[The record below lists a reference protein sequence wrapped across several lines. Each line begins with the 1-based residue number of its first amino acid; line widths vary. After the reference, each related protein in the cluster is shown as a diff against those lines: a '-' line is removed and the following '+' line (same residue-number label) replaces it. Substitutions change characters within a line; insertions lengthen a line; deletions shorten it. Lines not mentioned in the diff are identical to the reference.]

1 MIRRLLFALLAWVGI
16 ADGLSMVPNAR
27 ADVKVPAIFGDHMVL
42 QRDAKLKFWGWA
54 EPGES
59 VEIQIGASKSST
71 QADADGK
78 WRLEL
83 PAMVASK
90 NPTSV
95 VIQGKN
101 RIEFKDV
108 LVGEVWVC
116 SGQSN
121 MEWSVAASLNP
132 QEEIAAA
139 KYPTIRHIKV
149 PLVPSMV
156 PLDNFQSNWQVC
168 SPETAGGFTAVGYY
182 MARELSK
189 KLDVPVGLVNS
200 SWGGTRVEPWIPPVG
215 FQRVDALQGIY
226 QSVMGRTPGTP
237 AYEKRLGEH
246 IEALEKWLLKAKTS
260 TGGAELLAPSP
271 SFPNEL
277 TPFGSNQDPS
287 MLYNGMIHS
296 IVGFPIRGAIWYQ
309 GESNHEEGMIYLEK
323 KKALIQGWRE
333 RWGQGDFPFYYVQ
346 IAPFRYGDSDPTTL
360 AKFWEVQAAVQ
371 ATVPRT
377 AMVVINDIATLNDIH
392 PPNKQDVGRRL
403 ALLALANDY
412 GMKETFAR
420 SPQYSDIESK
430 GKELKVTF
438 KDTAGGLKTRDG
450 KPPSHFEIIGANSNG
465 YQAAEAQIQGD
476 SVLLTSDKVANPTAV
491 RFAWNMLAEPNLSGA
506 SGLPVGAF
514 RAGKEP
520 QFLDTVPGAD
530 QYRLVYDLDLNK
542 LSNDIRYDVDNSST
556 VGPFERVAYFVE
568 LTGPQGEERKVFVSM
583 KAFTTDP
590 SKIGIPTF
598 ASKAR
603 FQMPVQ
609 SMDIFS
615 NVAGLTVGTQ
625 IESGNIEFWPDN
637 YAQRNEPAVAGASDR
652 VYDFGDSLAV
662 PEDGYGS
669 MQVHHGAVKQTV
681 FAINQWKAGSRA
693 DVGIG
698 NSSGE
703 NSDWTFSS
711 SASSYPNKRLRVY
724 VK

>member
-1 MIRRLLFALLAWVGI
+1 MIRQLFFVLLALAWI
-16 ADGLSMVPNAR
+16 ANDSCIVPNAN

-42 QRDAKLKFWGWA
+42 QRDAKLKFFGWA

-59 VEIQIGASKSST
+59 IEIQIGAAKSST

-83 PAMVASK
+83 PSMVASK
-90 NPTSV
+90 TPTSV

-108 LVGEVWVC
+108 LIGEVWVC

-139 KYPTIRHIKV
+139 SYPTIRHIKV

-168 SPETAGGFTAVGYY
+168 SPETAAGFTAVGYY

-215 FQRVDALQGIY
+215 FQRVDALQGIF

-237 AYEKRLGEH
+237 EYQKRLGEH
-246 IEALEKWLLKAKTS
+246 IEALQNWLVKAKS
-260 TGGAELLAPSP
+260 QTGSSEVLAPSP
-271 SFPNEL
+271 NYPGEL

-309 GESNHEEGMIYLEK
+309 GESNHEDGMIYLEK

-333 RWGQGDFPFYYVQ
+333 LWGQGDFPFYYVQ
-346 IAPFRYGDSDPTTL
+346 IAPFRYGDADPSTL

-371 ATVPRT
+371 STVPKT
-377 AMVVINDIATLNDIH
+377 GMVVINDIATVNDIH

-412 GMKETFAR
+412 GMKDTVAR
-420 SPQYSDIESK
+420 SPEFSNVETL
-430 GKELKVTF
+430 GKQLKVTF
-438 KDTAGGLKTRDG
+438 KFTAGALKTRDG
-450 KPPSHFEIIGANSNG
+450 KQPSHFEIIGAGSNG
-465 YQAAEAQIQGD
+465 YQPANAQIQGD
-476 SVLLTSDKVANPTAV
+476 SVLLTSDKVPEPTAV
-491 RFAWNMLAEPNLSGA
+491 RFAWNMLAEPNLSG
-506 SGLPVGAF
+506 STGLPVGAF

-520 QFLDTVPGAD
+520 QFLDSIPGAN

-542 LSNDIRYDVDNSST
+542 LSNEIRYEVDNSTS
-556 VGPFERVAYFVE
+556 VGPFERIAYFVE

-583 KAFTTDP
+583 KAFTKDP
-590 SKIGIPTF
+590 TKIGIPTF

-603 FQMPVQ
+603 FQRPIE

-615 NVAGLTVGTQ
+615 NVAGLTVGSQ
-625 IESGNIEFWPDN
+625 IDSGNIEFWPDN
-637 YAQRNEPAVAGASDR
+637 YAQKNDPVVAGASDSA
-652 VYDFGDSLAV
+652 YDFGDSLAV

-669 MQVHHGAVKQTV
+669 MQVHHGAAKQTV
-681 FAINQWKAGSRA
+681 FVINQWKAGARA
-693 DVGIG
+693 DLGIG
-698 NSSGE
+698 NSSGDTR
-703 NSDWTFSS
+703 DWTFTS
-711 SASSYPNKRLRVY
+711 SANSYPNKRIRIF